1 MQNAKTSNLCFIEN
15 IQTSCILKC
24 VRRMR
29 LCSKH
34 VQVQLSHQ
42 ELQEMV
48 LEADIDGDG
57 QVFCKIILWIS
68 VSYASRWQNHYLFH
82 SFTFSGYLWGISSDD
97 DCRVV
102 IIDFSIILSLLN
114 LVDFLHLLLCYLKKG
129 GLNPG
134 KISPKIIH
142 LETVHHSEKH

>member
-1 MQNAKTSNLCFIEN
+1 MH

-24 VRRMR
+24 VRRMI
-29 LCSKH
+29 LYWKH
-34 VQVQLSHQ
+34 AQTLLFHQ

-114 LVDFLHLLLCYLKKG
+114 LVDLLHLLLCYLTREDWT
-129 GLNPG
+129 PG
-134 KISPKIIH
+134 KLAQKLFTWRLYTTAKNIN
-142 LETVHHSEKH
+142 LLFVT